1 MRQATQ
7 KKVINSYALS
17 QQPWSKVVC
26 VSTHCVLGWGGWE
39 EGRGL
44 GGSGA
49 VIFWGLVPQGS

>member
-26 VSTHCVLGWGGWE
+26 VSTHCVLGWGGV
-39 EGRGL
+39 GRG
-44 GGSGA
+44 
-49 VIFWGLVPQGS
+49 